1 MPEKQKA
8 RSWKELQTMI
18 AAACMLVSF
27 ALCNII
33 ASFERHEDKT
43 VNPSDSQVTSSNP
56 QSERR
61 PEDAKLATMATQ
73 AVTSTGSS

>member
-27 ALCNII
+27 ALCNVI
-33 ASFERHEDKT
+33 ASFERHDDKK
-43 VNPSDSQVTSSNP
+43 VNPSGSNITSSTP
-56 QSERR
+56 QAERR
-61 PEDAKLATMATQ
+61 PEDANLAAMTQ
-73 AVTSTGSS
+73 VVTRTGSS